1 VSPLTTVLFD
11 PALPDWLL
19 AALAAAAIALAGYGL
34 VRRARG
40 SAWRALVLAVLW
52 LALLDP
58 SASREKRRPLDD
70 VVALAIDRSPSQEI
84 GERAEVTTRAAA
96 ALEERL
102 ARLPGIE
109 LRTVTVEG
117 DGGGEGTRLF
127 TALSRLLADVPPER
141 LAGTIVVT
149 DGQVHDAPDEAT
161 AARARAPL
169 HVLLT
174 GRAGER
180 DRRLVLE
187 AAPSYGIVG
196 EAASIVV
203 TVDDDTAGEAVVLAL
218 RVDGGRARR
227 KLARV
232 GEPTEISI
240 DIEHAGI
247 TAVEIEV
254 EPGEAELTLANN
266 RVVAVLNGVRD
277 RLRVM
282 LVSGEPNPGLRTWR
296 NLLKAD
302 PSVDLVHFTILR
314 PPSKQDL
321 TPVRELSLIP
331 FPTNELFA
339 ANLAEFD
346 LIIFDSYHR
355 RGILPMVYLSNV
367 VDYVLGGGA
376 VLDSAGPAFAS
387 PLSLAGTPIGTI
399 LPGRPNGRIYREGF
413 KPRLTAEGFRH
424 PVTAELPG
432 ARATGDGPVGEPSWG
447 RWFRHIDVDL
457 DSGVT
462 LMKGFR
468 ERPLLVLDRVGE
480 GRVAQLLSDH
490 SWLWARG
497 FEGGGPQSDL
507 LRRLVHWLMKEPDL
521 EEDALV
527 AEAKGG
533 RIEITRRSLAP
544 VRGTVRAITPDG
556 TESELVLADQGDG
569 RATAT
574 LAADAV
580 GLYRFEHDRHTAIAV
595 VGTAN
600 VRETEDVRSTD
611 AIMRPLAE
619 ASGGAVVWLAEAGL
633 PELRRVREGRDA
645 SGRGWIGLVE
655 RRQHQLTGL
664 EQVPLLPAWLLL
676 GLALGGLMLAWRAEG
691 R

>member
-1 VSPLTTVLFD
+1 VSPLTVLFD
-11 PALPDWLL
+11 PVPPDWLL
-19 AALAAAAIALAGYGL
+19 AALAAGGLALAGYGL

-40 SAWRALVLAVLW
+40 TAWRALVLAVLW

-58 SASREKRRPLDD
+58 SAGREQRQPLAD

-84 GERAEVTTRAAA
+84 GERAEATAAAAA

-109 LRTVTVEG
+109 LRTVTVK
-117 DGGGEGTRLF
+117 GGGGAEGTRLF
-127 TALSRLLADVPPER
+127 SALSGLLADVPRER

-149 DGQVHDAPDEAT
+149 DGQVHDAPDAT
-161 AARARAPL
+161 APDFGPL

-187 AAPSYGIVG
+187 TAPSYGMVG

-203 TVDDDTAGEAVVLAL
+203 TVDDVSAGEAVPVTL

-227 KLARV
+227 ALARV
-232 GEPTEISI
+232 GEPTEIAV

-254 EPGEAELTLANN
+254 EPGEFELTPANN

-314 PPSKQDL
+314 PPNKQDL

-339 ANLAEFD
+339 TNLAEFD

-367 VDYVLGGGA
+367 VDYVLDGGA
-376 VLDSAGPAFAS
+376 VLDSAGPSFAS

-399 LPGRPNGRIYREGF
+399 LPGRPNGRVFREGF

-432 ARATGDGPVGEPSWG
+432 ARADGAAGEPGWG
-447 RWFRHIDVDL
+447 RWFRQIGVDL
-457 DSGVT
+457 DSGVV
-462 LMKGFR
+462 LMSGTG
-468 ERPLLVLDRVGE
+468 ERPLLVLDRIGE

-507 LRRLVHWLMKEPDL
+507 LRRLVHWLMREPDL

-527 AEAKGG
+527 AEARDG

-544 VRGTVRAITPDG
+544 APGSVRAIAADG
-556 TESELVLADQGDG
+556 SESDLALADRGDG

-574 LAADAV
+574 LAAEAV
-580 GLYRFEHDRHTAIAV
+580 GLYRFEHAGHTAIAV

-600 VRETEDVRSTD
+600 GRETEDVRATE
-611 AIMRPLAE
+611 AILGPLAE

-633 PELRRVREGRDA
+633 PDLRRVREGRDA
-645 SGRGWIGLVE
+645 WGRGWIGLLE
-655 RRQHQLTGL
+655 RRQHQVIGL

-676 GLALGGLMLAWRAEG
+676 ALSLGALMLAWRAEG